1 MNNKIKNILNKFIEN
16 GYEAYIVGGFV
27 RDYLL
32 GICSYDIDISTNATP
47 KEVKEL
53 FDLGNSNDENY
64 GHVYFKDSLYNYD
77 ITTFRREIKYE
88 NRKPVEF
95 EYINSIEED
104 ILRRDFTINS
114 LYMDIDGNIH
124 DNVDG
129 KKDLEE
135 GIIRTVGNIS
145 EKMIEDPLRILR
157 AVRFASLLN
166 FEIEGTLYNFIRQN
180 KQLIRTLSNTRKKCE
195 LDKIFAS
202 QNKLKGI
209 ELIKSLKIEDELEI
223 VIPDDISFC
232 TNSLGIWAQI
242 KYDENYI
249 FKKTDEEKINSI
261 RKILDYGIIDSIV
274 LYEYGLYIC
283 IIAGE
288 ILGEA
293 RTNIS
298 DLYKNLPIYSQKD
311 IKINGDDI
319 IRILNIEPS
328 EKIKQILFDIE
339 IMILNNSLE
348 NDYDKIENYILDN
361 WR

>member
-1 MNNKIKNILNKFIEN
+1 MISIF
-16 GYEAYIVGGFV
+16 
-27 RDYLL
+27 LL
-32 GICSYDIDISTNATP
+32 MQHQR
-47 KEVKEL
+47 KLRK
-53 FDLGNSNDENY
+53 
-64 GHVYFKDSLYNYD
+64 YD

-95 EYINSIEED
+95 EYIDSIEED

-124 DNVDG
+124 DIVGG
-129 KKDLEE
+129 KKDLED
-135 GIIRTVGNIS
+135 GIIRTIGNIS

-166 FEIEGTLYNFIRQN
+166 FEIEPTLYNYIRQN
-180 KQLIRTLSNTRKKCE
+180 KQLIRTLSYTRKKEE
-195 LDKIFAS
+195 LDKIFKN

-209 ELIKSLKIEDELEI
+209 ELIKALNIQNELEI
-223 VIPDDISFC
+223 EIPNDLSYSE
-232 TNSLGIWAQI
+232 NPLGIWAQI
-242 KYDENYI
+242 TVSDNYT
-249 FKKTDEEKINSI
+249 FKKADEEKINDI
-261 RKILDYGIIDSIV
+261 RKILNYGIIDSIV
-274 LYEYGLYIC
+274 LYEYGLYSC

-293 RTNIS
+293 RSNIS

-319 IRILNIEPS
+319 IEILNIEPG
-328 EKIKQILFDIE
+328 EQIKQILFDIE
-339 IMILNNSLE
+339 IMILNNSLA
-348 NDYDKIENYILDN
+348 NDYETLKNYIIDT

>member
-1 MNNKIKNILNKFIEN
+1 MNNKIKNILKKFIEN
-16 GYEAYIVGGFV
+16 GFEAYIVGGFV

-32 GICSYDIDISTNATP
+32 GQCSYDIDISTNATP
-47 KEVKEL
+47 KEVKEIFNL
-53 FDLGNSNDENY
+53 TNSNDENY
-64 GHVYFKDSLYNYD
+64 GHIYFKDSLYNYD

-95 EYINSIEED
+95 EYIDNIEED
-104 ILRRDFTINS
+104 IFRRDFTINS

-124 DNVDG
+124 DIVGG
-129 KKDLEE
+129 KKDLED

-166 FEIEGTLYNFIRQN
+166 FEIEPTLYNYIRQN
-180 KQLIRTLSNTRKKCE
+180 KQLIRTLSYTRKKEE
-195 LDKIFAS
+195 LDKIFKN

-209 ELIKSLKIEDELEI
+209 ELIKALNIQNELEI
-223 VIPDDISFC
+223 EIPDDLSYSE
-232 TNSLGIWAQI
+232 NPLGTWAQVTVS
-242 KYDENYI
+242 DNYT
-249 FKKTDEEKINSI
+249 FKKADEEKINDI
-261 RKILDYGIIDSIV
+261 RKIINYGIIDSIV
-274 LYEYGLYIC
+274 LYEYGLYSC

-293 RTNIS
+293 RSNIS

-319 IRILNIEPS
+319 IEILNIEPG
-328 EKIKQILFDIE
+328 EQIKQILFDIE
-339 IMILNNSLE
+339 IMILNNSLA
-348 NDYDKIENYILDN
+348 NDYETLKNYIIDT